1 MNLKLGEKIK
11 QLRIRDGRRQED
23 LAAALCVSPQAI
35 SRWEANG
42 GYPDMELI
50 PAIANYF
57 HVSIDELF
65 GYNND
70 REKKIQEIVTK
81 ADEMMNSEGHIVGF
95 GLLSDGIEECVNYL
109 RAAAEEFPNQP
120 NILIKLCQALQML
133 GWHKHGARFDKDSV
147 DGERKYDAEYNAK
160 NIYWQEA
167 VQVYEKLLACDLPQ
181 GIGDN
186 SVYQLVHLY
195 GMMGEYE
202 KGKALANKQ
211 SPVFICKEIM
221 LTHATNGE
229 EAAGFRGEAIEALLG
244 QLNTLIR
251 TSISSNAA
259 VEKTEYARQLLM
271 SLLNL
276 REMIYEDGRCGR
288 EHLPL
293 AKGWLFVA
301 NVEAEFGSMQKAVEY
316 FDKAFE
322 HFQAYNEFLKD
333 KDYRY
338 TAPLVSHM
346 KVTRYNGDHPI
357 DKEYWKKEIVS
368 KTLGETLYTELR
380 KNPKYAICFE

>member
-11 QLRIRDGRRQED
+11 QLRMRDGRRQED
-23 LAAALCVSPQAI
+23 LAIALGVSPQAI

-57 HVSIDELF
+57 HVSIDEIF

-70 REKKIQEIVTK
+70 REKKIQEIVAK
-81 ADEMMNSEGHIVGF
+81 ADEMINNEGHIVGL

-120 NILIKLCQALQML
+120 NILMKLAQALQML
-133 GWHKHGARFDKDSV
+133 GWHKHGARFEKDSV

-160 NIYWQEA
+160 NVYWQEA
-167 VQVYEKLLACDLPQ
+167 AQVYEKLIDLQ
-181 GIGDN
+181 GESEKN
-186 SVYQLVHLY
+186 TVYQLVHLY

-221 LTHATNGE
+221 LSYATDGE
-229 EAAGFRGEAIEALLG
+229 EAAGYRGEAIEALFG

-251 TSISSNAA
+251 MSISSNAA
-259 VEKTEYARQLLM
+259 VEKSEYARLLLM

-276 REMIYEDGRCGR
+276 REMIYDDGRCGR

-293 AKGWLFVA
+293 AREWLFVA
-301 NVEAEFGSMQKAVEY
+301 NVEAEFGSIQKAVEY

-322 HFQAYNEFLKD
+322 HFQAYNAFLKD
-333 KDYRY
+333 KDYCY
-338 TAPLVSHM
+338 TSPLMSHM
-346 KVTRYNGDHPI
+346 KVTSYNGEHPI

-368 KTLGETLYTELR
+368 KTLGETLCTELR